1 MMHTNN
7 YFDTGRIRKVWRY
20 QSGNQKPC
28 IEKGPDNSMAKRRT
42 HNDLQN
48 TIQNKY

>member
-1 MMHTNN
+1 MGSLIMMHTND

-28 IEKGPDNSMAKRRT
+28 IEKG
-42 HNDLQN
+42 LEQ
-48 TIQNKY
+48 